1 MTQAATKID
10 WTELTLALS
19 QPFDES
25 EIKYRAGAISRDKT
39 RAQALPYADPRVYE
53 DRLNAL
59 VPGAWEV
66 EFEPW
71 GETRIICRLTIHG
84 VTRSSTGESGDGP
97 EAVAGTAAE
106 AQAFKRACAKFGLG
120 RYLYSLEPQW
130 VDYDPDKRQLILDPK
145 PPRSPAPQRSYGP
158 PRAEAPKGARA
169 PRTTKGPQRVDR
181 GMALQALEQ
190 ELGLQ
195 RAAVLGAAKEAAEL
209 GGEPI
214 GPKRAG
220 GMHRALLSCG
230 VNRREH
236 EAFASEVVGREVS
249 DLADLTD
256 AEARRVWAEARA
268 QREEM
273 PAAA

>member
-1 MTQAATKID
+1 
-10 WTELTLALS
+10 
-19 QPFDES
+19 
-25 EIKYRAGAISRDKT
+25 
-39 RAQALPYADPRVYE
+39 
-53 DRLNAL
+53 
-59 VPGAWEV
+59 
-66 EFEPW
+66 
-71 GETRIICRLTIHG
+71 
-84 VTRSSTGESGDGP
+84 
-97 EAVAGTAAE
+97 
-106 AQAFKRACAKFGLG
+106 LG

-181 GMALQALEQ
+181 EMALQALEQ

-268 QREEM
+268 RREEM
-273 PAAA
+273 PAAAWARLRREAGRAVGHEPRGPRSRARALSSFRSRRREPGRGGAPPRSRRRSGREPRRTRRRRVSSGHEPHPPPGTRSRDTRPLVSSV

>member
-1 MTQAATKID
+1 MKQAATKID
-10 WTELTLALS
+10 WTELTRALS
-19 QPFDES
+19 EPFDETD
-25 EIKYRAGAISRDKT
+25 IKYRAGAISRDKT

-120 RYLYSLEPQW
+120 RYLYSLEAPW
-130 VDYDPDKRQLILDPK
+130 VDYDAEKRQLILDPK
-145 PPRSPAPQRSYGP
+145 PPRSPAPMRASAPRSSERP
-158 PRAEAPKGARA
+158 QEARA

-181 GMALQALEQ
+181 EMALQALEQ
-190 ELGLQ
+190 QLGLQ
-195 RAAVLGAAKEAAEL
+195 RAAVLK
-209 GGEPI
+209 GGGQDGI
-214 GPKRAG
+214 GPRRAAR
-220 GMHRALLSCG
+220 MHEALLGCG
-230 VNRREH
+230 IERRQH
-236 EAFASEVVGREVS
+236 EAFASEAIGREVD
-249 DLADLTD
+249 DLADLSD
-256 AEARRVWAEARA
+256 AEARRVWAEAKERSA
-268 QREEM
+268 EVEL

>member
-1 MTQAATKID
+1 MKQTATKID
-10 WTELTLALS
+10 WTELTRALS
-19 QPFDES
+19 EPFDETD
-25 EIKYRAGAISRDKT
+25 IKYRAGAISRDKK

-120 RYLYSLEPQW
+120 RYLYPMDAQW

-181 GMALQALEQ
+181 EMALQALEQ

>member
-1 MTQAATKID
+1 MTQTATQID
-10 WTELTLALS
+10 WTELTTALS

-25 EIKYRAGAISRDKT
+25 EIKYRAGAISKDKT

-59 VPGAWEV
+59 VPGGWEV

-71 GETRIICRLTIHG
+71 GDTRIICRLTIHG

-120 RYLYSLEPQW
+120 RYLYSLDAKW
-130 VDYDPDKRQLILDPK
+130 VDYDAGKRQLILDPT
-145 PPRSPAPQRSYGP
+145 PPRSPAPQRSAVARVDERP
-158 PRAEAPKGARA
+158 QSRA

-181 GMALQALEQ
+181 DMMLQALEQ
-190 ELGLQ
+190 QLGLQ
-195 RAAVLGAAKEAAEL
+195 RATVVGGAE
-209 GGEPI
+209 GGI
-214 GPKRAG
+214 GPQRAG
-220 GMHRALLSCG
+220 GMHKALLSCG
-230 VNRREH
+230 VNRRRH
-236 EAFASEVVGREVS
+236 EAFASEVVGRRVE

-256 AEARRVWAEARA
+256 AEARRVWAEAQA
-268 QREEM
+268 QAEGDAT